1 MPTGSTPQGDISAWG
16 FEGMGKLSES
26 FSSWDKPT
34 SFTAEGNSMYTFLG
48 QSVGPIADMST
59 KSGADATK
67 SENTTKSKTGSNDD
81 VASRLESLQNQ
92 RKNEFSGIS
101 RT

>member
-1 MPTGSTPQGDISAWG
+1 
-16 FEGMGKLSES
+16 
-26 FSSWDKPT
+26 
-34 SFTAEGNSMYTFLG
+34 MYTFLG
-48 QSVGPIADMST
+48 QSSGPISVDMSG
-59 KSGADATK
+59 KSGAEATK

-81 VASRLESLQNQ
+81 VSSRLEALEAQ

>member
-1 MPTGSTPQGDISAWG
+1 
-16 FEGMGKLSES
+16 MGKLSEA

-34 SFTAEGNSMYTFLG
+34 SFASEGNSMYTFLG
-48 QSVGPIADMST
+48 ETSGPISVDLST
-59 KSGADATK
+59 KSAAEATK
-67 SENTTKSKTGSNDD
+67 SENTAKSKTGSNDD
-81 VASRLESLQNQ
+81 ITSRLEALEAQ